1 MSIITWVRQ
10 VHQVAVVQVA
20 QRLGLGMDARQHNH
34 PPSGGRRAGSPR
46 NRRPSLHRSV
56 RHQDPAR
63 RRVLV
68 RWQGWIGGL
77 FS

>member
-1 MSIITWVRQ
+1 MSIVTRVRQ
-10 VHQVAVVQVA
+10 MHRVVVVLVA
-20 QRLGLGMDARQHNH
+20 QRLGLGMDARRHNH
-34 PPSGGRRAGSPR
+34 PPFGGCRAASLP
-46 NRRPSLHRSV
+46 NRRPSLHLSI
-56 RHQDPAR
+56 RHHDPSR